1 MSRKARLFELMVKR
15 EKLALR
21 RKSDALNALINDH
34 VSMQDLD
41 SKLLK
46 LLAENQALSGT
57 QTVQALRSKAW
68 YGREMA
74 QQQEFTSNRL
84 EFLGKEIATGR
95 SILAQNKQ
103 KERIL
108 SEKVLDER
116 KVSAQEVEDRADKSI
131 ISRNFGRLI

>member
-34 VSMQDLD
+34 LSMQDLD
-41 SKLLK
+41 SKLSK
-46 LLAENQALSGT
+46 LLAENQVLSGI

-84 EFLGKEIATGR
+84 EFLGTEIATGR

-116 KVSAQEVEDRADKSI
+116 KVSAQEAEDRADKSI